1 MTDDS
6 STRRMSPDE
15 MERVQAALDG
25 TGVEELT
32 VTVTADVLPRI
43 SALLTLLET
52 GESGSDELEYAM
64 ALRQIF
70 MTGLYTLESEL
81 AE

>member
-1 MTDDS
+1 
-6 STRRMSPDE
+6 MSPDE

-43 SALLTLLET
+43 SALLNLLET